1 MSKFKI
7 ILVIVLLLGAIA
19 AYAIYKRTIGDK
31 QDITVTTKLADFE
44 MAVVTSGELEAKN
57 SKEIEGPAALRTN
70 GIYQVKIEDLVAEG
84 SVVKKGDFIAE
95 LDKSE
100 IATKISEA
108 ENELTKTQSQFEQIR
123 LDTSLTLRQLR
134 DELENLKFQL
144 KEKQIVVEQ
153 SVYEPPATIR
163 QAQLDLE
170 RTQKNLDQGEKSYVL
185 KQKQS
190 IAKMQ
195 EISASLNQTQNR
207 LQNLVNLM
215 NQFSIVAPDDGMV
228 IYARDWNGKKKGAG
242 TQIQAWSPIVATLPD
257 LSVMISKTYIN
268 EVDIRKIKPGLPVEV
283 SLDAFPEKKLTGTV
297 TEVANVGEQVA
308 KYDSKVFEVIVQ
320 ITMKDTTLRPAMT
333 TSNKIVLGKIKNV
346 LSVPLESIHTTDSIS
361 YVYVKGSLGINK
373 QQVRTGVSNE
383 NNIVI
388 LSGIT
393 AGDQVFLNIPAS
405 AEKQSVNR
413 LAK

>member
-1 MSKFKI
+1 
-7 ILVIVLLLGAIA
+7 
-19 AYAIYKRTIGDK
+19 
-31 QDITVTTKLADFE
+31 
-44 MAVVTSGELEAKN
+44 
-57 SKEIEGPAALRTN
+57 
-70 GIYQVKIEDLVAEG
+70 
-84 SVVKKGDFIAE
+84 
-95 LDKSE
+95 
-100 IATKISEA
+100 
-108 ENELTKTQSQFEQIR
+108 
-123 LDTSLTLRQLR
+123 
-134 DELENLKFQL
+134 
-144 KEKQIVVEQ
+144 
-153 SVYEPPATIR
+153 
-163 QAQLDLE
+163 
-170 RTQKNLDQGEKSYVL
+170 
-185 KQKQS
+185 
-190 IAKMQ
+190 
-195 EISASLNQTQNR
+195 
-207 LQNLVNLM
+207 
-215 NQFSIVAPDDGMV
+215 
-228 IYARDWNGKKKGAG
+228 
-242 TQIQAWSPIVATLPD
+242 
-257 LSVMISKTYIN
+257 
-268 EVDIRKIKPGLPVEV
+268 VEV